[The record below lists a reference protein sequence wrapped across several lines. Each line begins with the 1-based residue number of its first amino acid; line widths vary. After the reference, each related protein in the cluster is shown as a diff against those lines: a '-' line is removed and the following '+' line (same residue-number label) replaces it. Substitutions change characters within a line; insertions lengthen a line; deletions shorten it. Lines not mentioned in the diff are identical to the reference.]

1 MPKFSLATK
10 ISVMT
15 CLVVAGVLSVMVL
28 CTYLYLERQF
38 MNTTARQ
45 QNSLVSLVANEIDG
59 KLLLTQRQL
68 VALSGTVRP
77 ELFHDP
83 VQAERYL
90 GLQPDELETFDNGLL
105 LLDAQGTVVACNP
118 PRRDMVGSNMA
129 YREYFQKTVATGK
142 SVISEPFLSLRRK
155 LPIIMVT
162 APIYTRDRHLA
173 GMLCGSLDLLKT
185 NYLGKLAEARFGE
198 RGYLYLV
205 NQNRDLLVHPD
216 RSRILKHD
224 IPPGSNR
231 IIDAA
236 LAGFEGTM
244 ETVNSRGAPLVS
256 SAKRLNTNGW
266 ILVGNSPR
274 AEAYAPLNMAKWY
287 LVSALLVALCC
298 TTLATRVAM
307 RQLSAPLVRFI
318 RHVEAITGLEQEPEP
333 ILITSHDEIG
343 TLSAAFNRMVHE
355 VHRQKRAAREHEAF
369 RENLIQN
376 SSVATFVL
384 DREHRVIIWNRALEE
399 LTGVAAEQ
407 MLGSRE
413 PWRAF
418 YPAAR
423 PVLANLVLDES
434 RGALR
439 ELYGAYGRSQLN
451 AEGLYGEG
459 WFRVL
464 NGQERFLC
472 FDAAPIRNAG
482 GEVIAVI
489 ETLRDITERKQAEES
504 LQKLSLAVEQI
515 PVTVMITDPRGMIE
529 YVNPNFTTV
538 TGFRFDEVV
547 GRNASL
553 VRSSWHQNDF
563 FKELWQTIL
572 AGRVWR
578 GELRNKRKN
587 GELYWEAASIT
598 PLKGEGGEIRHF
610 VAVKEDVTERRRAE
624 EQLRQAIAV
633 AEAATRAK
641 SQFLANMSHE
651 IRTPINAAIGM
662 LYLLQQTELSPAQK
676 GYLEKAKSA
685 SNLLLR
691 VINDILD
698 FSKIEAGKLEL
709 ECAPFC
715 LNAVLQELCAVASAT
730 VKEKPVELRLTCGPQ
745 VPEYLLGDS
754 LRLSQVL
761 LNLLSNAI
769 KFTESGSVELAVDLL
784 ATRGGHSTLRFT
796 VTDTGIGMTPEQQER
811 LFSAFSQA
819 DSSTTRRYG
828 GTGLGLTISAQLVEL
843 MGGVIRVGSEA
854 GQGSAFSFVA
864 SFRHPTDEER
874 LALAEQTRKL
884 APATAATDGC
894 RGMCILLVEDNPIN
908 QEVGRELLERHG
920 ARVVLA
926 GNGAEALER
935 LNEPG
940 SQFHA
945 VLMDVQMPVMD
956 GLEAT
961 RRIRQNPAWAD
972 LPVIAMTASALSRE
986 RERCREAGMNDQ
998 VTKPIVINELVT
1010 TLLRWVPAVLF
1021 PAEPLLP
1028 GTRQEESAGGLPER
1042 LPGLDLRRA
1051 LATLESPALVRKLV
1065 QSFRRENLHFMDDIS
1080 QALGNGDLERA
1091 RRLVHTVKGVAGN
1104 LGALEVSRAARELE
1118 PLLVQDDPALRSALD
1133 TLKGRLE
1140 ELFTSALLLEVGEE
1154 PQPGAP
1160 ADQVAVDLEKVA
1172 LLCGKLAALL
1182 KADNLNALGVWEELK
1197 PLVPVEQA
1205 ARLEGPLE
1213 GLDFRLASRALGELA
1228 AYLEIEL

>member
-1 MPKFSLATK
+1 MPKLTLTTK

-15 CLVVAGVLSVMVL
+15 SLLVAGVLSVMVF

-45 QNSLVSLVANEIDG
+45 QDSLVSLVADEIDS

-68 VALSGTVRP
+68 VALAGTVRP
-77 ELFHDP
+77 ELFQDP

-90 GLQPDELETFDNGLL
+90 RLQPDELETFDNGLF
-105 LLDAQGTVVACNP
+105 LLDAQGTVIASNP
-118 PRRDMVGSNMA
+118 PRPQINGGNMS
-129 YREYFQKTVATGK
+129 YREYFQKTVQIRK

-155 LPIIMVT
+155 LPIIVIT
-162 APIYTRDRHLA
+162 APIYTKDRHLV
-173 GMLCGSLDLLKT
+173 GMLCGSLDLLKA

-198 RGYLYLV
+198 RGYFFLM

-224 IPPGSNR
+224 VPPGGNR
-231 IIDAA
+231 LVDAA
-236 LAGFEGTM
+236 LAGFEGTS
-244 ETVNSRGAPLVS
+244 ETVNTRGVPLIS
-256 SAKRLNTNGW
+256 SCKRLKTNGW
-266 ILVGNSPR
+266 ILVGNTPQV
-274 AEAYAPLNMAKWY
+274 EAYAPLNKAKWY
-287 LVSALLVALCC
+287 LFSALVSALCFTA
-298 TTLATRVAM
+298 LATRFAM
-307 RQLSAPLVRFI
+307 RQLSAPLFRFT

-333 ILITSHDEIG
+333 VRIASDDEIG
-343 TLSAAFNRMVHE
+343 TLAAAFNRMVHE
-355 VHRQKRAAREHEAF
+355 VHRQKRAALEQEAF

-376 SSVATFVL
+376 SSVATYVL
-384 DREHRVIIWNRALEE
+384 DREHRIIIWNRALEE
-399 LTGVAAEQ
+399 LTGVSAER
-407 MLGSRE
+407 MLGTRE
-413 PWRAF
+413 PWRPF

-423 PVLANLVLDES
+423 PVLANLILDETL
-434 RGALR
+434 GEVD
-439 ELYGAYGRSQLN
+439 ELYGVWGRSLLN

-459 WFRVL
+459 WFREL
-464 NGQERFLC
+464 NGRERFLC
-472 FDAAPIRNAG
+472 FDAAPIHNAA

-515 PVTVMITDPRGMIE
+515 PVTVMITDPRGVIE
-529 YVNPNFTTV
+529 YVNPNFTAV
-538 TGFRFDEVV
+538 TGYRPEEVV

-553 VRSSWHQNDF
+553 VRSSWHYNDF
-563 FKELWQTIL
+563 FRELWQTIL

-578 GELRNKRKN
+578 GELRNKKKN

-598 PLKGEGGEIRHF
+598 PLKGEKGEIRYF

-624 EQLRQAIAV
+624 EQLRQATAA

-662 LYLLQQTELSPAQK
+662 LYLLQQTELSAAQK

-698 FSKIEAGKLEL
+698 FSKIEAGRLEL
-709 ECAPFC
+709 ECAPFS
-715 LNAVLQELCAVASAT
+715 LASVLQELCQVASAT
-730 VKEKPVELRLTCGPQ
+730 VKEKPVELRLACGPE
-745 VPEYLLGDS
+745 VPEFLSGDS

-761 LNLLSNAI
+761 LNLMSNAI
-769 KFTESGSVELAVDLL
+769 KFTEKGVVELAVDLL
-784 ATRGGHSTLRFT
+784 ASGSGRSTLRFT

-819 DSSTTRRYG
+819 DASTTRRYG
-828 GTGLGLTISAQLVEL
+828 GTGLGLSISAQLVEL

-864 SFRHPTDEER
+864 SFATPSEEER
-874 LALAEQTRKL
+874 LALAEQLRCL
-884 APATAATDGC
+884 APGAAVVDGC

-908 QEVGRELLERHG
+908 QEVACELLERQG
-920 ARVVLA
+920 ARVVVA

-935 LNEPG
+935 LSEPG
-940 SQFHA
+940 SLIHA

-961 RRIRQNPAWAD
+961 RRIRENPAWAE
-972 LPVIAMTASALSRE
+972 LPVIAMTASALLRE
-986 RERCREAGMNDQ
+986 RELCREAGMNDQ
-998 VTKPIVINELVT
+998 VTKPIIINELVA
-1010 TLLRWVPAVLF
+1010 TLLRWIPAAQL
-1021 PAEPLLP
+1021 PAEPALP
-1028 GTRQEESAGGLPER
+1028 GAGTQETAGGLPER

-1051 LATLESPALVRKLV
+1051 LATLESPALLRKLL
-1065 QSFRRENLHFMDDIS
+1065 QSFRKENLGLMDDIAA
-1080 QALGNGDLERA
+1080 ALAEQDLTRA

-1104 LGALEVSRAARELE
+1104 LGALELARAARELE
-1118 PLLVQDDPALRSALD
+1118 PLLGRDAAERAGALELLHS
-1133 TLKGRLE
+1133 RLE
-1140 ELFTSALLLEVGEE
+1140 ELFASALLIGTGD
-1154 PQPGAP
+1154 PAQQPAP
-1160 ADQVAVDLEKVA
+1160 APRALDLEQ
-1172 LLCGKLAALL
+1172 LGELCRRLASLL

-1197 PLVPVEQA
+1197 PQLPAENA

-1213 GLDFRLASRALGELA
+1213 ALDFQLASKVLDEVALD
-1228 AYLEIEL
+1228 LEVAL